1 MKASQL
7 ALSAAMTRIV
17 SGRTAESPFSIE
29 LDRTNSTQTFATD
42 GGNRHVVIGTG
53 TLDLLEAP
61 AEVRRRQVDM
71 FEDLLAGLDARFQL
85 LVTSRPTDAVA
96 GRDPRLRE
104 WLAER
109 SRQHPSYARRVYL
122 VLSDAAPGIERL
134 TDRLRSIRRMPAP
147 DRPRS
152 ADAADLLRQAVGA
165 VQQLRTMGLA
175 AWVVEGRDLDRL
187 LDAHLPSLLVRA
199 GSAGDWLESPRHLI
213 LDGRLH
219 RTYFIDAYPGTE
231 LAAGWFGH
239 LLDLPAEYDL
249 AIHGFKV
256 PAASVMR
263 LLNVRIRNLQATRM
277 AEAAAASVGDPLAE
291 AGLPEAIGLRR
302 EIAANQQHAFTVS
315 VYLTLVADDEKVL
328 DAVGR
333 AAADASAR
341 AMARLL
347 PATLQMAAGR
357 LCSLPLGA
365 DPIAAQRLLP
375 SGVVATFYP
384 WLWDELQQPGGH
396 LVGFRA
402 RGGTPVLVDTFDE
415 DRFANANI
423 GVFGHSG
430 AGKTYLMKSLLLAD
444 AEAGVGAF
452 IVDPEAEYR
461 ALCDH
466 VGGQWVDLSLGG
478 GASINVLDPA
488 LAVLGERDPIGDQV
502 IDLVDLVGTMCAGL
516 SEDDRVDLDEALHE
530 VLSHPGRTLADV
542 RHLLHARNQA
552 PRVVRSLRR
561 WTEGQ
566 LGRLFA
572 APTNVSL
579 DADFV
584 VFGLRDLKEEVL
596 PVAYF
601 LIAQWV
607 WARVRSQ
614 PSRRR
619 LLFDEVG
626 LLFEYPLVRK
636 FLVRLAR
643 RVRKYQGSLCLI
655 TQNAGDLLTSDQ
667 GLVLATNP
675 STLFLGAQR
684 QAEAQ
689 RLQRALGL
697 TDGQSDYLAS
707 ASRGQ
712 FLLIAGES
720 RHRIN
725 TAAPPWHDAIL
736 RSPGPT

>member
-1 MKASQL
+1 MRLLARAAAGRAAPSPYVVEVDRSDSGASF
-7 ALSAAMTRIV
+7 V
-17 SGRTAESPFSIE
+17 
-29 LDRTNSTQTFATD
+29 TD
-42 GGNRHVVIGTG
+42 GVNRHVVIRTG
-53 TLDLLEAP
+53 TLDLLEVSP
-61 AEVRRRQVDM
+61 EVGRRQVDM

-85 LVTSRPTDAVA
+85 LVTSRTSAAVSR
-96 GRDPRLRE
+96 RDPRLSD

-109 SRQHPSYARRVYL
+109 SREHPSHTRRVYL

-134 TDRLRSIRRMPAP
+134 TDRWRAIRRLPPRDGPAAVDP
-147 DRPRS
+147 
-152 ADAADLLRQAVGA
+152 ADLLRQAAGA
-165 VQQLRTMGLA
+165 VQLFRAMGLA
-175 AWVVEGRDLDRL
+175 PSLVEGRALDRF
-187 LDAHLPSLLVRA
+187 LDEHLPALMARA
-199 GSAGDWLESPRHLI
+199 GVAADWLESPGHLD
-213 LDGRLH
+213 LDGRRY

-231 LAAGWFGH
+231 LTAGWFGH

-249 AIHGFKV
+249 SIHGFKV

-277 AEAAAASVGDPLAE
+277 ADAAAQSVGDPLAE

-302 EIAANQQHAFTVS
+302 EIAANQQHAYTVS
-315 VYLTLVADDEKVL
+315 VYLTLIAGDEGVL
-328 DAVGR
+328 DEIGR

-341 AMARLL
+341 SMARLL
-347 PATLQMAAGR
+347 PAALQMAAGR
-357 LCSLPLGA
+357 LCTLPLGA

-384 WLWDELQQPGGH
+384 WLWDELQQPTGH

-402 RGGTPVLVDTFDE
+402 RGGTPVLIDTFDE
-415 DRFANANI
+415 DRFPNANI

-444 AEAGVGAF
+444 ADAGVGAF
-452 IVDPEAEYR
+452 IVDPEDEYR
-461 ALCDH
+461 GLCDR
-466 VGGQWVDLSLGG
+466 VGGQWVDLALGG

-488 LAVLGERDPIGDQV
+488 LAVVGERDPVGDQV
-502 IDLVDLVGTMCAGL
+502 IDVVDLISTMCAGL

-530 VLSHPGRTLADV
+530 VLSRPGGTLADV
-542 RHLLHARNQA
+542 RRLLETRSQA

-566 LGRLFA
+566 LGSLFA

-607 WARVRSQ
+607 WARVRSR
-614 PSRRR
+614 PSPRR

-655 TQNAGDLLTSDQ
+655 TQNAGDLLSSDQ

-697 TDGQSDYLAS
+697 TDGQADFLAS
-707 ASRGQ
+707 ATRGQ
-712 FLLIAGES
+712 FLLVAGES
-720 RHRIN
+720 RHRIQ
-725 TAAPPWHDAIL
+725 TVAPPWHDSIL
-736 RSPGPT
+736 RPPSPT

>member
-1 MKASQL
+1 MQPAL
-7 ALSAAMTRIV
+7 ARIAGV
-17 SGRTAESPFSIE
+17 RAAESPFSIYV
-29 LDRTNSTQTFATD
+29 DRGDNAATFTTD
-42 GGNRHVVIGTG
+42 GINRHVVIRTG

-61 AEVRRRQVDM
+61 TEVRRRQVDM
-71 FEDLLAGLDARFQL
+71 FEDLLAGLEARFQL
-85 LVTSRPTDAVA
+85 LVTSRAAAAFRP
-96 GRDPRLRE
+96 RDPRISDWLKDRARE
-104 WLAER
+104 
-109 SRQHPSYARRVYL
+109 HPSYTRRVHL

-134 TDRLRSIRRMPAP
+134 GDRWRAMRN
-147 DRPRS
+147 RPVR
-152 ADAADLLRQAVGA
+152 AGLEVDGTADLLRQAEGV
-165 VQQLRTMGLA
+165 VQVLRTMGLA
-175 AWVVEGRDLDRL
+175 PALVAGRALDRF
-187 LDAHLPSLLVRA
+187 LDVHLPAVMVRPGA
-199 GSAGDWLESPRHLI
+199 ACDWLETARHLW
-213 LDGRLH
+213 LDDRFH
-219 RTYFIDAYPGTE
+219 RTFFLDAYPGTE
-231 LAAGWFGH
+231 LAAGWLGH

-277 AEAAAASVGDPLAE
+277 ADAAAAAVSDPLAE

-302 EIAANQQHAFTVS
+302 DIAANEQHAYTLS
-315 VYLTLVADDEKVL
+315 VYLTLTADDEAAL
-328 DAVGR
+328 DAIGR

-341 AMARLL
+341 SMARLL

-357 LCSLPLGA
+357 LCTLPLGA
-365 DPIAAQRLLP
+365 DPITAQRLLP
-375 SGVVATFYP
+375 SGVVATLYP

-396 LVGFRA
+396 LVGFRI
-402 RGGTPVLVDTFDE
+402 RGGTPVMVDTFDE
-415 DRFANANI
+415 ERFANANV

-430 AGKTYLMKSLLLAD
+430 AGKTFLMKSLLLAD
-444 AEAGVGAF
+444 AAAGTGAF

-461 ALCDH
+461 GLCEQ
-466 VGGQWVDLSLGG
+466 VGGQWVDLALGS
-478 GASINVLDPA
+478 GASVNVLDPA
-488 LAVLGERDPIGDQV
+488 LAAMGERDPVGDQV
-502 IDLVDLVGTMCAGL
+502 IDLVDLVSTMCAGL
-516 SEDDRVDLDEALHE
+516 TEDDRVDLDEALRE
-530 VLSHPGRTLADV
+530 VLARMGGTLADV
-542 RHLLHARNQA
+542 RHLLDVQGRA

-566 LGRLFA
+566 LGSLFA
-572 APTNVSL
+572 APTNVRLS
-579 DADFV
+579 ADFV

-601 LIAQWV
+601 LIAQWI

-643 RVRKYQGSLCLI
+643 RARKYQGSLCLV
-655 TQNAGDLLTSDQ
+655 TQNAGDLLSSDQ

-675 STLFLGAQR
+675 STVFLGAQR

-697 TDGQSDYLAS
+697 TDGQADFLAS
-707 ASRGQ
+707 AARGQ
-712 FLLIAGES
+712 FLLVAGET
-720 RHRIN
+720 RHRIR
-725 TAAPPWHDAIL
+725 TAAPPWHDEVL
-736 RSPGPT
+736 RPLA